1 MAKHKYSAGFT
12 LIELMI
18 AVAIIALL
26 AGIAIPA
33 YNEYV
38 RESQLGA
45 ARMNAEPLRL
55 ALEDHWLDNQSYA
68 AFNGKKWDPKA
79 GVDTLFKDVGWR
91 PDGDNDAFNYAVTG
105 NATSYTIT
113 VTHLGSGRT
122 ISCTKQDK
130 CK

>member
-1 MAKHKYSAGFT
+1 MAMHRYSTGFT

-18 AVAIIALL
+18 AVAIIAIL

-55 ALEDHWLDNQSYA
+55 ALEDHWLDNESYA
-68 AFNGKKWDPKA
+68 AFNGLKWLPDGVTTLA
-79 GVDTLFKDVGWR
+79 GVGWR
-91 PDGDNDAFNYAVTG
+91 PDGDNDAFNYSVTG
-105 NATSYTIT
+105 NATTYTIE
-113 VTHLGSGRT
+113 VTHRGSGRK
-122 ISCTKQDK
+122 ISCKKQDK
-130 CK
+130 CTH